1 MRGLSLINPNCSHST
16 ATKEEFFE
24 IQKIL
29 TAAYL
34 KEFSIKEVKL
44 NPYQVYS
51 YYTIPHALLYDLQK
65 SGLNSLDILVIY
77 SYSVIERFADL
88 YPEKWEQLIHSFRK
102 IVFLSESLPVSHS
115 AAP

>member
-16 ATKEEFFE
+16 ATKEEFFD

-29 TAAYL
+29 TAAYIKENCI
-34 KEFSIKEVKL
+34 KEFKL

-51 YYTIPHALLYDLQK
+51 YYTIPHALLYDFQK
-65 SGLNSLDILVIY
+65 SGINSLDILVIY
-77 SYSVIERFADL
+77 SFSVIERFTEL
-88 YPEKWEQLIHSFRK
+88 YPEKWEQLKQCFGE
-102 IVFLSESLPVSHS
+102 IVFLSETLPVSHS